1 MNMFS
6 DREPRVLNNLSPQD
20 RHLFLINDINQLLR
34 DTILDYKI
42 LYDTDK
48 NFEENLN
55 EFDRYLSNMYE
66 KVYKKESDL
75 LKDKS
80 DKDFWLLSALSRNEI
95 ARKAFNNYVEHIC

>member
-1 MNMFS
+1 
-6 DREPRVLNNLSPQD
+6 
-20 RHLFLINDINQLLR
+20 
-34 DTILDYKI
+34 
-42 LYDTDK
+42 
-48 NFEENLN
+48 
-55 EFDRYLSNMYE
+55 MYE